1 MGANHSFYV
10 NTIETHAHA
19 FLPLIILAIGTVY
32 YVQSFVRMLISNFIM
47 SFQKVK
53 RQEDMARR
61 QQEIQKEAENQ
72 RKEVAERKFQE
83 RKVIKEFQ
91 GFGNFVDIRNEHAN
105 QFYLGNLYTRGFTKF
120 GIRVLWRLQFLEL

>member
-1 MGANHSFYV
+1 MSSVVGMLVPN
-10 NTIETHAHA
+10 
-19 FLPLIILAIGTVY
+19 FL
-32 YVQSFVRMLISNFIM
+32 M

-91 GFGNFVDIRNEHAN
+91 GFGGT
-105 QFYLGNLYTRGFTKF
+105 L
-120 GIRVLWRLQFLEL
+120 

>member
-1 MGANHSFYV
+1 
-10 NTIETHAHA
+10 
-19 FLPLIILAIGTVY
+19 
-32 YVQSFVRMLISNFIM
+32 M

-91 GFGNFVDIRNEHAN
+91 CFRETAN
-105 QFYLGNLYTRGFTKF
+105 HFCHGNLFTLFIYGF
-120 GIRVLWRLQFLEL
+120 RWRKTSHF

>member
-1 MGANHSFYV
+1 MGADHSFYV

-19 FLPLIILAIGTVY
+19 FLPLIILAIGTVH

-91 GFGNFVDIRNEHAN
+91 GFGETAN
-105 QFYLGNLYTRGFTKF
+105 HFCLGNLFTLFIYGF
-120 GIRVLWRLQFLEL
+120 RWRKTSHF

>member
-1 MGANHSFYV
+1 MGADHSFYV
-10 NTIETHAHA
+10 KTIETHVHA
-19 FLPLIILAIGTVY
+19 FLPFNILVIGTVY
-32 YVQSFVRMLISNFIM
+32 YVQSFVGMLISNFLM

-83 RKVIKEFQ
+83 RKVIKESQ
-91 GFGNFVDIRNEHAN
+91 GFGNFVDIRNEHACKSI
-105 QFYLGNLYTRGFTKF
+105 LP
-120 GIRVLWRLQFLEL
+120 W